1 MVVTLTEQEFQEMK
15 RILLD
20 EDGKEALQMLHALV
34 KRIEQSARG
43 GMKSHLD
50 G

>member
-20 EDGKEALQMLHALV
+20 EDAESALRMLRAFV
-34 KRIEQSARG
+34 KRIELSAHG